1 MVLVYKTKPDKREK
15 IPAVNHVDDTGRPQ
29 TVERDV
35 EPRYYRLIE
44 EFARLTDVPMLL
56 NTSFNEN
63 EPIVRTPAEAVR
75 HVPEDAYGHARLG
88 KPRRR
93 SQRQLVAGACPRPF
107 SARRPAKRS
116 RLTAWAAADNY
127 NAWLLER
134 AQPFIGSRVLDFG
147 VGTGTFTEALASR
160 AEIVAIEPDS
170 QFARGLR
177 ERFAGNERAAV
188 VEADAAWLAEDS
200 SQGAF
205 DTVLCLNVLEHIRD
219 DALVLRGFHDCLAP
233 GGHLLLLRPRPRQAV
248 RRNRSERRPRA
259 TVFAW
264 PVRAGLLEQEGLEP
278 VDIRYVNPLGA
289 VGWLVASRLLRRDQV
304 PAGPLRAYDRLVPV
318 LRGLDRLRLPFGLSL
333 WAVGRRVT

>member
-1 MVLVYKTKPDKREK
+1 MSASFLGP
-15 IPAVNHVDDTGRPQ
+15 PPGQ
-29 TVERDV
+29 
-35 EPRYYRLIE
+35 E
-44 EFARLTDVPMLL
+44 ESLDRM
-56 NTSFNEN
+56 
-63 EPIVRTPAEAVR
+63 
-75 HVPEDAYGHARLG
+75 
-88 KPRRR
+88 
-93 SQRQLVAGACPRPF
+93 
-107 SARRPAKRS
+107 
-116 RLTAWAAADNY
+116 AAADNY

-147 VGTGTFTEALASR
+147 AGIGTFTEALASR

-170 QFARGLR
+170 QLARGLR

-233 GGHLLLLRPRPRQAV
+233 GGHLLLLVPAHARLYGEID
-248 RRNRSERRPRA
+248 RSVGHERRYSRGPLC
-259 TVFAW
+259 
-264 PVRAGLLEQEGLEP
+264 GLLEQEGLEP